1 MAEQIE
7 VAPLRLNTAI
17 KGLIII
23 YGLTIITNYI
33 INAWMKAAP
42 IGPWAGAD
50 ILKWYWF
57 DNVCYMLFSLWWC
70 FFFFAVGM
78 WPFDKIPNA
87 FTRGL
92 VATIVCWILGWFS
105 YKAVYWL
112 GLDAGWVF
120 PIVGSLYFILVF
132 FAYTGENWLV
142 AGFPA
147 PRQFGILLLICVA
160 LTWLLTMTYVRWVP
174 PWWFPFCQMGLATGL
189 FGYLFRKMRQPTKG
203 IAMWLLMFLAVAVWL
218 MISARLEIWDY
229 KLEGIGKF
237 WNIGS
242 YDASNVWLLL
252 FFVSCSFIYGVLV
265 PLHNW
270 PFSKIAMPGRP
281 SCQRVHRSAVY
292 HLNRCNQGPGR
303 SRVRRYEFGLDL
315 RVHGGGL
322 VLFHAALFRYR
333 LRKTVSVGGTENPR
347 DLGRRGLK
355 AVTSGPDL
363 RRKTGKKAA

>member
-270 PFSKIAMPGRP
+270 PFSKIAMPW
-281 SCQRVHRSAVY
+281 
-292 HLNRCNQGPGR
+292 
-303 SRVRRYEFGLDL
+303 
-315 RVHGGGL
+315 GGL
-322 VLFHAALFRYR
+322 LASAFTAVLSIILTVVIKGLVGPVFADMNSALTYGYMGVAWSFFMPLFFGIGFEKPY
-333 LRKTVSVGGTENPR
+333 LWVGQKTPGTWE
-347 DLGRRGLK
+347 D
-355 AVTSGPDL
+355 VD
-363 RRKTGKKAA
+363 